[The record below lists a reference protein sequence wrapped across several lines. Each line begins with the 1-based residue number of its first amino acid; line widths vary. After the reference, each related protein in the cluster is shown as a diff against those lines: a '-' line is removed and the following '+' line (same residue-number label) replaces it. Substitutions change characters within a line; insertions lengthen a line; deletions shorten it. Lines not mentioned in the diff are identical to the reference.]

1 MGFVS
6 SLEFVVVVVIVVEFC
21 TNLSTTY
28 RLNRGAIVTRLN
40 TELQY
45 CSSEPTYRLH
55 TTAVHVDEDTLRTDV
70 SRTWFGGGVGVGYSK
85 KKLLR
90 DLHAYVLLLFRR
102 DIREPIQGNLMNV
115 LVRIDDVNTFRI
127 VITRIHN

>member
-6 SLEFVVVVVIVVEFC
+6 SLDVVVVIVVEFC
-21 TNLSTTY
+21 TILSTTY

-40 TELQY
+40 TELEY

-70 SRTWFGGGVGVGYSK
+70 SRTCLGVGVGVDSVSDFFLNY
-85 KKLLR
+85 
-90 DLHAYVLLLFRR
+90 
-102 DIREPIQGNLMNV
+102 IRSPAV
-115 LVRIDDVNTFRI
+115 ST
-127 VITRIHN
+127 